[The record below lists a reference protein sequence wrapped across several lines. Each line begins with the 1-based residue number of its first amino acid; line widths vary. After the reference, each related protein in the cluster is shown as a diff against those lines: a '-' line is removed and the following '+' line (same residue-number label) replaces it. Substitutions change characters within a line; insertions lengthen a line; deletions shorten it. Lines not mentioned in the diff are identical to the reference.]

1 MIISIPPHF
10 AKIRKASTRRRRWF
24 PPTHHNTDGN
34 REDCPEKI
42 IEIRLVSVIRCY
54 KQNKDANPD
63 EYKKISNTN
72 YKFINHGGEKTLPL
86 SGEGRFE
93 PYLRRA
99 IFLTGFFAVLFF
111 DGVVLEAVFL
121 ASFLGAAFFALDAF
135 FFTAGFPFAAGLIS
149 VRICSCM

>member
-24 PPTHHNTDGN
+24 PPTHHNTEGN

-63 EYKKISNTN
+63 EYKKSSDTN
-72 YKFINHGGEKTLPL
+72 GKFFNHGCKKPFPSAGKGENMRTTFAACDLL
-86 SGEGRFE
+86 YWLFDHFLVGLFGRGLLYFRRGTCNLFFHGRF
-93 PYLRRA
+93 A
-99 IFLTGFFAVLFF
+99 ILCRFYKRPNLLVHIELN
-111 DGVVLEAVFL
+111 V
-121 ASFLGAAFFALDAF
+121 
-135 FFTAGFPFAAGLIS
+135 I
-149 VRICSCM
+149 